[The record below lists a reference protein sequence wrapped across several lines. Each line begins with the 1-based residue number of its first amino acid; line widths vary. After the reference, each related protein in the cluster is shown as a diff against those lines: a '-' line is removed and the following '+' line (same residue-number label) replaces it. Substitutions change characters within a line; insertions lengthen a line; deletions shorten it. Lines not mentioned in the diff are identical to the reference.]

1 MSLFSFGDI
10 KFNKGD
16 LTRKGP
22 LSALTKSE
30 YETNNLRYPIDIGN
44 ADKGHYMVFYVRK
57 QDKTEAG
64 GGQNP
69 VSPEALVPS
78 VGAIDGL
85 SAKAK
90 SLTSGGITTNFS
102 SATSKIPGIGNI
114 DTSIGG
120 DLVGK
125 IQSGISQI
133 DGAMGGALS
142 GIQSSLGKVSGN
154 IQGGLKNVFGSTT
167 LPKGGDSAQ
176 SRSVIQ
182 NNVASVKG
190 GSLQFLKTTKR
201 TSEAIS
207 LYMPDTLMFNQTQSY
222 EQMAIGGTV
231 AGGLMAAG
239 GANAD
244 AIKQGMV
251 AAGNLDKEGVKQAAS
266 GLDTGGLAEA
276 GKLTALKAAT
286 TAGGTLGGSA
296 QAGSLA
302 FTAITGVVV
311 NPMLEMLYTS
321 PNFRSF
327 QFDFNFFPRDE
338 KEALEVQKILKAF
351 TFHQAPEK
359 LAGVPGFLVPPSEFD
374 IEFYY
379 GGRINPNI
387 PGIAPGCILT
397 TIDINY
403 APSGAS
409 FYEVPGETS
418 PSLGGTGMP
427 FAVNLV
433 LQFQETTYLTKS
445 DYDDTIGNSLSGS
458 ETSKTTSTGV
468 KKENTTASKGK

>member
-125 IQSGISQI
+125 IQSGISQL

-182 NNVASVKG
+182 NNVAAVKG

-222 EQMAIGGTV
+222 DQLNIGG
-231 AGGLMAAG
+231 GLPGQLLAAG
-239 GANAD
+239 EANAD
-244 AIKQGMV
+244 AIKAGL
-251 AAGNLDKEGVKQAAS
+251 AAGKEGDMSA
-266 GLDTGGLAEA
+266 GLAAIESVD
-276 GKLTALKAAT
+276 KAALARQGGMF
-286 TAGGTLGGSA
+286 AGANLARNFGGG
-296 QAGSLA
+296 AGELA
-302 FTAITGVVV
+302 FTAATGAVV
-311 NPMLEMLYTS
+311 NPMLEMIYRS

-468 KKENTTASKGK
+468 SKALKNTTGGFRT